1 MVVFVRR
8 GQTFHYVNL
17 DDLIGLAETLMK
29 FILRKALKQS
39 KPGVMLM
46 LVKITSYPSDPR
58 ICEITTLRMY
68 CTGCKRGNK
77 KALFISRKTISKE
90 IMVVMHR
97 SGSVK

>member
-17 DDLIGLAETLMK
+17 DDLIGLETLMT

-39 KPGVMLM
+39 KPGVLLM
-46 LVKITSYPSDPR
+46 LVKFTSYPSDPR

-77 KALFISRKTISKE
+77 KALFISRNTISRG

-97 SGSVK
+97 SGSVQ